1 MKDYVVVTAIS
12 MYRMRYV
19 MSKSELEVASPGIKT
34 TLTDN
39 NSAFEVAKDVV
50 AMNECEEFSQEH
62 MGEYIVDTIEMAE
75 DDVLDMFDRE
85 FSAKYFGYGD
95 ETENSSAR
103 YFDKHTLYR
112 IMSHAFC

>member
-1 MKDYVVVTAIS
+1 MMKDYVVVTAIS

-19 MSKSELEVASPGIKT
+19 MNKGELEVASPGIKT

-39 NSAFEVAKDVV
+39 ITAFEVAKDVV
-50 AMNECEEFSQEH
+50 TMNECEEFSQQH

-85 FSAKYFGYGD
+85 NTMFAQEWSKD
-95 ETENSSAR
+95 E
-103 YFDKHTLYR
+103 K
-112 IMSHAFC
+112 IAFMKLRHLV

>member
-1 MKDYVVVTAIS
+1 MMKDYVVVTAIS

-19 MSKSELEVASPGIKT
+19 MNKGELEVASPGIKT

-85 FSAKYFGYGD
+85 NTMFAQEWSKD
-95 ETENSSAR
+95 EKIEFMKLR
-103 YFDKHTLYR
+103 HLV
-112 IMSHAFC
+112 

>member
-75 DDVLDMFDRE
+75 DDLLDMFDRE
-85 FSAKYFGYGD
+85 NTMFAQEWSKD
-95 ETENSSAR
+95 EKIEFMKLR
-103 YFDKHTLYR
+103 HLV
-112 IMSHAFC
+112 

>member
-85 FSAKYFGYGD
+85 NTMFAQEWSKD
-95 ETENSSAR
+95 EKIEFMKLR
-103 YFDKHTLYR
+103 HL
-112 IMSHAFC
+112 I

>member
-85 FSAKYFGYGD
+85 NTMFAQEWSKD
-95 ETENSSAR
+95 EKIEFMKLR
-103 YFDKHTLYR
+103 HLV
-112 IMSHAFC
+112 

>member
-1 MKDYVVVTAIS
+1 
-12 MYRMRYV
+12 
-19 MSKSELEVASPGIKT
+19 LEVASPGIKT

-85 FSAKYFGYGD
+85 NTMFAQEWSKD
-95 ETENSSAR
+95 EKIEFMKLR
-103 YFDKHTLYR
+103 HLV
-112 IMSHAFC
+112 

>member
-50 AMNECEEFSQEH
+50 TMNECEEFSQQH

-85 FSAKYFGYGD
+85 NTMFAQEWSKD
-95 ETENSSAR
+95 EKIEFMKLR
-103 YFDKHTLYR
+103 HLV
-112 IMSHAFC
+112 